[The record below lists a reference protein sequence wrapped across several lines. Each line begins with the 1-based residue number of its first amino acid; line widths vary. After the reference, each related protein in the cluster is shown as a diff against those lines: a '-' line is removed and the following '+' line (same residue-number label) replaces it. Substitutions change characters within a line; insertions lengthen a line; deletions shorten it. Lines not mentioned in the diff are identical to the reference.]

1 MSLKLS
7 KLRLDLAEYKA
18 SDMVIG
24 VPLDN
29 ANWVLPKPSIRVDG
43 PEIVVTEVTLGV
55 KLMKYF

>member
-1 MSLKLS
+1 M
-7 KLRLDLAEYKA
+7 YKA

-29 ANWVLPKPSIRVDG
+29 ANWALLKLSIGVDG